1 MNRESAQIEQTSSLG
16 VLATVREGIR
26 LSPAIKNGIV
36 VSALL
41 AIVATAGKVIVPMA
55 VQLTTDRGLFADGGV
70 DVALAVQLCA
80 VAAVGLVLTSAC
92 TTWVNV
98 RLFRAA
104 EAGLAQLRVKAFRH
118 VHDLSVLTQ
127 NSERRGALVARV
139 TSDVDTISMF
149 VQWGGM
155 MLLLSSLQ
163 IVAATVAMAIYSW
176 QLALVVWLAMAPMLI
191 LAPRAQRHLSRAY
204 GGVRERVGLM
214 LGRISEA
221 VVGAQTIRAYGA
233 GERTQRR
240 LDSAIEDHR
249 AAAVRAQTLAAL
261 AFSTGVL
268 LSGLALSAVVVL
280 GTMLGLA
287 GEITVGELLAF
298 LFLVQLFVGPVQ
310 SATEVLNEM
319 QNAVAGWRRVISVL
333 HTPLDVTDP
342 DSPEPAGP
350 RGPARLHF
358 QDVSFAYPGTERV
371 LKDVTLTIE
380 PGTRVAVVGETGSG
394 KTTLAKLLTRMMDPA
409 AGSVRLN
416 DTDLRDLALAE
427 LRDRVVMVPQEGF
440 LFEGT
445 IEQNIA
451 YGARRRSGSGS
462 DAVDELDVEEVLRT
476 LGVQDWVRTLPG
488 GVGTQVGQRGEALSA
503 GERQLVAIARAYL
516 ADADVLVLDEATSA
530 VDPATEQRISTALA
544 RLTEGRTSVAIAHRL
559 STAEAAD
566 LVVVVDAGR
575 VVEVGPHA
583 DLVGAGGT
591 YARMHASWIV
601 ASA

>member
-1 MNRESAQIEQTSSLG
+1 MSQPSAQIEQTSSLG
-16 VLATVREGIR
+16 VLATLREGIR
-26 LSPAIKNGIV
+26 ISPAIKDGIV

-70 DVALAVQLCA
+70 NVPLVLQLCA
-80 VAAVGLVLTSAC
+80 VAAVGLLLTSAC
-92 TTWVNV
+92 TTWVNI

-127 NSERRGALVARV
+127 NTERRGALVSRV

-163 IVAATVAMAIYSW
+163 IAAATVAMLVYSW
-176 QLALVVWLAMAPMLI
+176 QLTLVVWLAVAPMLI
-191 LAPRAQRHLSRAY
+191 LAPRAQRALSRAY
-204 GGVRERVGLM
+204 GEVRERVGIM
-214 LGRISEA
+214 LGRISES

-233 GERTQRR
+233 DERTQRR
-240 LDSAIEDHR
+240 VDTAIDDHR
-249 AAAVRAQTLAAL
+249 RSAVRAQTLAAV
-261 AFSTGVL
+261 AFSAGVL
-268 LSGLALSAVVVL
+268 LSGLALAAVVVV
-280 GTMLGLA
+280 GTMLGIG
-287 GEITVGELLAF
+287 GEITVGGLLAF

-319 QNAVAGWRRVISVL
+319 QNAVAGWRRVITVL

-342 DSPEPAGP
+342 EHPAPAGP
-350 RGPARLHF
+350 RGPAELRF
-358 QDVSFAYPGTERV
+358 QDVSFAYPGGERV

-380 PGTRVAVVGETGSG
+380 SGARVAIVGETGSG

-409 AGSVRLN
+409 AGSVQLN
-416 DTDLRDLALAE
+416 GTDLRQLALSD

-445 IEQNIA
+445 IEENIA
-451 YGARRRSGSGS
+451 YGNKDRTRS
-462 DAVDELDVEEVLRT
+462 VDVTEVLRT
-476 LGVQDWVRTLPG
+476 LGLDDWVASLPG
-488 GVGTQVGQRGEALSA
+488 GVGTEVGQRGEALSA

-544 RLTEGRTSVAIAHRL
+544 RLTQGRTSVAIAHRL
-559 STAEAAD
+559 STAESAD
-566 LVVVVDAGR
+566 MVVVVDAGR
-575 VVEVGPHA
+575 VVEVGRHDELA
-583 DLVGAGGT
+583 ANDGV